1 MGRSDH
7 FAVLVTINRYPG
19 LSDLHGPERDGLA
32 FRAWLE
38 AASGGDVDPLNIAH
52 IKSST
57 FGVMSD
63 AYEANPT
70 ERQLVRQLDEWMRVS
85 GGWQNKVGERLYMYF
100 AGHGFT
106 AGSTISDPAL
116 FSAVAQNG
124 DPAHIAGYRY
134 AAKIANAGF
143 FEEIVLVMDCCQDVL
158 KASQVL
164 EPTWSPP
171 DRNQSANVR
180 LLQAYGAPRG
190 RKAFER
196 VLTEGS
202 VPQGLFSTVW
212 IEALE
217 TAAPDEEGWV
227 TGHAVKTQIQQLWK
241 DRFKQEAGYDP
252 PVRTPDGE
260 DIRLFRRPPK
270 SPAGA
275 VPAARPKKRSAR
287 VKAPS
292 SRMPAK
298 SGPAGREGVVGAF
311 ADVPAFSG
319 PAGVGSGAGAG
330 SDADAIDAPFFD
342 TDGPF
347 MPQSQP
353 RATRGSTPVNVELNA
368 SDRGTEII
376 LFDATLKKLES
387 GFGQMTTTLPP
398 GTYRAQFK
406 TADASSEQL
415 FRVDARPR
423 RLSTPPL
430 EFSSAAPVIST
441 ARTHEYQRIPAEV
454 FATAP
459 VDRMPDAS
467 EAHVLIFVRDSQH
480 PAGTPMPSPTP
491 WQYLRLESLQ
501 NDTANPLFDP
511 SDPLWDAHSADG
523 FGACKIGV
531 REGAY
536 ALVLKERADPRTDKI
551 SHVRFAVQA
560 IRGWRTEVYI
570 DCLPQT
576 EDETGPPTSRL
587 DLSSASVH
595 LVRMDVGSLLSQGV
609 GRDTEI
615 ARLRL
620 ATGRRVAPLS
630 GSQGTES
637 PMLALFA
644 AYSALGNGPDA
655 PRDVRCCL
663 DTVPQDLLTALPDFV
678 LLDRWCRSNEGD
690 PLMQC
695 QPLLGVP
702 ILARAWQLSANL
714 PAQARLHDG
723 LGVAVG
729 QWRVGGSLW
738 TCWRQPLRKA
748 KQLRET
754 LRRDW
759 ARELRERAR
768 SVAAGR
774 ASPAIRPRLA
784 LQRRSTSLHPPWN
797 VKSWA
802 PVANG
807 LRDPDPMQ
815 SPFQQALRR
824 RILDGVEDRNFGVSP
839 FVIGAQFGLPPVEVA
854 QAYEELFRAAKE
866 DAQPPAVLHPAE

>member
-1 MGRSDH
+1 MARSDH
-7 FAVLVTINRYPG
+7 FAVLVTIDRYPG
-19 LSDLHGPERDGLA
+19 LSDLHGPERDGHA

-38 AASGGDVDPLNIAH
+38 SASGGDVDPLNIAH

-63 AYEANPT
+63 AYVANPT
-70 ERQLVRQLDEWMRVS
+70 ERQLVHQLDKWMRVS

-116 FSAVAQNG
+116 FSAIAQNG

-196 VLTEGS
+196 ALTEGAT
-202 VPQGLFSTVW
+202 PQGLFSTVW
-212 IEALE
+212 LEALE
-217 TAAPDEEGWV
+217 TAAPDEDGWV
-227 TGHAVKTQIQQLWK
+227 TGHAVKTQVQQLWK
-241 DRFKQEAGYDP
+241 DRFKQETGYDP

-275 VPAARPKKRSAR
+275 APAAGSGEPAGKVEALSSPMPAETGQAGGAGGIGAPAHVPAL
-287 VKAPS
+287 
-292 SRMPAK
+292 
-298 SGPAGREGVVGAF
+298 SGN
-311 ADVPAFSG
+311 
-319 PAGVGSGAGAG
+319 AGVGLDAGA
-330 SDADAIDAPFFD
+330 DAADLSFFD
-342 TDGPF
+342 IDGPSTPASPF
-347 MPQSQP
+347 E
-353 RATRGSTPVNVELNA
+353 ATQVPTPVNVELSA
-368 SDRGTEII
+368 GDRGTEIVV
-376 LFDATLKKLES
+376 FDATLKKLES
-387 GFGQMTTTLPP
+387 GFGQLTTNLLP
-398 GTYRAQFK
+398 GMYKAQFK

-415 FRVDARPR
+415 FRVDDRSLT
-423 RLSTPPL
+423 LSTPPL
-430 EFSSAAPVIST
+430 EFASAAPVIDT
-441 ARTHEYQRIPAEV
+441 ARTHEYQRIPAEAV
-454 FATAP
+454 ATAP
-459 VDRMPDAS
+459 VDRVLGAS

-480 PAGTPMPSPTP
+480 PPGIRMQSPAP
-491 WQYLRLESLQ
+491 WQCLRLESLQ
-501 NDTANPLFDP
+501 NDTADPLFDS
-511 SDPLWDAHSADG
+511 SDPSWGRQSAGG
-523 FGACKIGV
+523 FGARKLGV

-536 ALVLKERADPRTDKI
+536 ALVREEGAGPWTDKI
-551 SHVRFAVQA
+551 RHFRFAIQA
-560 IRGWRTEVYI
+560 VRGWRTEVYI

-576 EDETGPPTSRL
+576 EDENGPPSARL

-595 LVRMDVGSLLSQGV
+595 LVRMDADSLLSQGL
-609 GRDTEI
+609 GRETEI

-620 ATGRRVAPLS
+620 ANGRRVAPLW
-630 GSQGTES
+630 GSEGNES

-644 AYSALGNGPDA
+644 AYSALGNGHDA
-655 PRDVRCCL
+655 PRDVRRCL
-663 DTVPQDLLTALPDFV
+663 DAVPQRLLAALPDFV
-678 LLDRWCRSNEGD
+678 LLDRWCRWIEGD
-690 PLMQC
+690 PLAKC
-695 QPLLGVP
+695 LPLLGVP
-702 ILARAWQLSANL
+702 ILDRGWQLSANL
-714 PAQARLHDG
+714 PAEARLHDG
-723 LGVAVG
+723 FGVAVG
-729 QWRVGGSLW
+729 QWRVGGNLW
-738 TCWRQPLRKA
+738 TCWRQPLKKA
-748 KQLRET
+748 EELRET

-759 ARELRERAR
+759 AQELRERAR

-774 ASPAIRPRLA
+774 SSQAGNPSPA
-784 LQRRSTSLHPPWN
+784 LQRRSATLRPPWN
-797 VKSWA
+797 VESWA

-824 RILDGVEDRNFGVSP
+824 RILDGVEDRSFGVNP
-839 FVIGAQFGLPPVEVA
+839 LAIGAQFGLPPAEVA
-854 QAYEELFRAAKE
+854 QAYEELFRAAQE
-866 DAQPPAVLHPAE
+866 GAQPPAVLHAAA